1 MRIPKNYN
9 QVTVEQYQLT
19 IPILNKIKS
28 ETDAEKVL
36 TGWAMIISFLTG
48 KPVEEIEDLPI
59 DNLTKIVKSLSW
71 LGNEFKG
78 NKRKYLLF
86 KGRIYR
92 AQFDASK
99 LNTAQY
105 VEVKSFIERGNP
117 MGEFHNIL
125 ASIYSPLTLKGF
137 RHDGLKHANRAEL
150 FKHLPIG
157 KVYPT
162 LFFYSVLFKTS
173 MKDTLAYGL
182 KEYNQEMKK
191 AEKLLMETLRE
202 ISQEIGDGT

>member
-19 IPILNKIKS
+19 IPILNKIKC

-59 DNLTKIVKSLSW
+59 DKLTSIIKSLSW
-71 LGNEFKG
+71 LGSELKG
-78 NKRKYLLF
+78 KNRKYLLF

-117 MGEFHNIL
+117 MDDFHNIL

-137 RHDGLKHANRAEL
+137 RHDGLSHAKRAEI
-150 FKHLPIG
+150 FKQIPIG

-162 LFFYSVLFKTS
+162 LFFYSNLFKNS
-173 MKDTLAYGL
+173 MKDILDYGL